1 LHYKHLDIIIE
12 KNIGGTKVEIST
24 SGLAEIL
31 KNAKDINSFLQ
42 ENELYI
48 TDPTLQEYLKKLLL
62 LKGLKRQD
70 VIKNA
75 QLDSNYINQ
84 LFSGIKTNPSRNQ
97 ALSLAFGFG
106 LNNEETARLLKIAGV
121 GALYPKNKRDAV
133 IIHSLENAN
142 SIMQTNEILNSL
154 KIETVANYK
163 K

>member
-1 LHYKHLDIIIE
+1 M
-12 KNIGGTKVEIST
+12 EITTGKLSET
-24 SGLAEIL
+24 L

-42 ENELYI
+42 ENESYI
-48 TDPTLQEYLKKLLL
+48 TNPTLQEYLKKLLL
-62 LKGLKRQD
+62 LKRLKRQD

-84 LFSGIKTNPSRNQ
+84 LFSGIKTKPSRNQ

-133 IIHSLENAN
+133 IIHSLENGK
-142 SIMQTNEILNSL
+142 STTQTNEFLSSLNLGTLSDHR
-154 KIETVANYK
+154 K
-163 K
+163 

>member
-1 LHYKHLDIIIE
+1 M
-12 KNIGGTKVEIST
+12 EITTGVLS
-24 SGLAEIL
+24 EIL
-31 KNAKDINSFLQ
+31 KNTKDINSFLKQ
-42 ENELYI
+42 NESYI
-48 TDPTLQEYLKKLLL
+48 TNPTLQEYLKKLLL

-97 ALSLAFGFG
+97 TLSLAFGFG

-133 IIHSLENAN
+133 IIHSLENGK
-142 SIMQTNEILNSL
+142 SIMQTNEALNFL
-154 KIETVANYK
+154 EIETLANYRK
-163 K
+163 